1 MVVNPLSTT
10 CHVGANGSAEG
21 TSYDNDDGDD
31 DWELLSDPES
41 DYDSDKN
48 RRKRP
53 FAIIAWVHPY
63 SYYKRSSFQF
73 RAPSL
78 TSRILITFTTTL
90 ITFATCGSTSY

>member
-1 MVVNPLSTT
+1 MSTT

-21 TSYDNDDGDD
+21 TSYDDDDGDD

-53 FAIIAWVHPY
+53 FAV
-63 SYYKRSSFQF
+63 
-73 RAPSL
+73 
-78 TSRILITFTTTL
+78 
-90 ITFATCGSTSY
+90 